1 MPQVTGPFVTHE
13 AAAEWEPFALGELE
27 IGEVHWL
34 RSEESSDG
42 AYYAGLWR
50 IGPGEFPPEVPYDMT
65 MNETIHIVE
74 GEVQIEVVDGPT
86 LELGP
91 GSIASFAPGTRTR
104 WRFQKAPFK
113 ELFILS

>member
-1 MPQVTGPFVTHE
+1 MKGPFVSH
-13 AAAEWEPFALGELE
+13 ASAESWEPFSLGELE

-34 RSEESSDG
+34 RLEEGEEG

-65 MNETIHIVE
+65 MNETIQIFE
-74 GEVQIEVVDGPT
+74 GEVTIQIVDGPS
-86 LELGP
+86 LELVP

-104 WRFQKAPFK
+104 WRFTETPFK
-113 ELFILS
+113 ELFVLS